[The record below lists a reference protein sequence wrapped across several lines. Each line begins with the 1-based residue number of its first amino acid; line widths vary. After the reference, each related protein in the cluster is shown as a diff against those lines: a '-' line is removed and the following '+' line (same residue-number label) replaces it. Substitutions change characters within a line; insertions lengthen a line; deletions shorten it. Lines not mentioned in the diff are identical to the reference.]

1 MKQFPYA
8 QQIIW
13 ENDVEQ
19 IEWVDTWC
27 EVVWESCSYVAKDE
41 DGQLYLGH
49 FQKYPDEDSGLKF
62 CYFDRSVEVCDLQC
76 WAKL

>member
-19 IEWVDTWC
+19 IEWTEEFVGIWD
-27 EVVWESCSYVAKDE
+27 SGQYVAKEANGYLVVGNWRCSDDE
-41 DGQLYLGH
+41 E
-49 FQKYPDEDSGLKF
+49 K
-62 CYFDRSVEVCDLQC
+62 SVEFITSSGWNIEIDKLLC
-76 WAKL
+76 WVKL

>member
-19 IEWVDTWC
+19 IEWTEEFVGIWD
-27 EVVWESCSYVAKDE
+27 SGQYVAKEANGYLVVGNWRCSDDE
-41 DGQLYLGH
+41 LRFITPNYDY
-49 FQKYPDEDSGLKF
+49 E
-62 CYFDRSVEVCDLQC
+62 VEELEC

>member
-19 IEWVDTWC
+19 IEWTEEFVGIWD
-27 EVVWESCSYVAKDE
+27 SGQYVAKEANGYLVVGNWRCSDDE
-41 DGQLYLGH
+41 LCFITPNSDY
-49 FQKYPDEDSGLKF
+49 E
-62 CYFDRSVEVCDLQC
+62 VEELEC

>member
-13 ENDVEQ
+13 ENDAEQ
-19 IEWVDTWC
+19 IEWVELGVFLWSSGTYIAKLKKDGTT
-27 EVVWESCSYVAKDE
+27 VAGKWHFHKQTDE
-41 DGQLYLGH
+41 LFFVHDGCAREAH
-49 FQKYPDEDSGLKF
+49 EIW
-62 CYFDRSVEVCDLQC
+62 C